1 MGATRSEQ
9 ANTLWLR
16 LKLLLDIDGEVIHS
30 DQMDFAPVFVSIDCG
45 VAQWFTL

>member
-30 DQMDFAPVFVSIDCG
+30 DQMDFDLIFSGSVVHFV
-45 VAQWFTL
+45 ARRW